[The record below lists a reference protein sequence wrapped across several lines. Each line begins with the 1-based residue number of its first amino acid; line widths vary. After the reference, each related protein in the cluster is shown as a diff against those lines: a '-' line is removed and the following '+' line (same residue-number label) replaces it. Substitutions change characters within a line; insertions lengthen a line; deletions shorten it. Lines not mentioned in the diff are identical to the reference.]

1 MYFKIC
7 LNFTI
12 NYVKNIQYPAL
23 FLNIVN
29 KLQIYIIN
37 RMILDTLVNG
47 EVKLSKSEKWIALSV
62 LNNPTKVINQS
73 ITSLAEEAGVSLP
86 TVNRFCKKLG
96 FDGYPAFKIQIAQ
109 EITNTNELLDRFNVD
124 KDTPE
129 VVKRVMSDIQ
139 STIVNVGQNLNAES
153 IDKATDL
160 LASANSITFFGLGGS
175 GPVALD
181 AQHKFFRFGVP
192 VVAHTDYIN
201 QRMIVSMMKEGDL
214 LVSISFTGRTT
225 EIVETAKIAK
235 KNGVKTIA
243 LTSEDSPLAKLSD
256 VVLHIHTHLENNLH
270 IPMTSRLAHLAII
283 DILSATVQARFGK
296 MFDSRKDEVIKN
308 IEKTRV

>member
-1 MYFKIC
+1 
-7 LNFTI
+7 
-12 NYVKNIQYPAL
+12 
-23 FLNIVN
+23 
-29 KLQIYIIN
+29 
-37 RMILDTLVNG
+37 MILDNLVNG

-62 LNNPTKVINQS
+62 LNNPSKVINQS
-73 ITSLAEEAGVSLP
+73 ITSLAKDAGVSLP

-96 FDGYPAFKIQIAQ
+96 FDGYPSFKIQIAQ
-109 EITNTNELLDRFNVD
+109 EITNTNDLLDRFNVD

-129 VVKRVMSDIQ
+129 VVKRVMTDIQ
-139 STIVNVGQNLNAES
+139 STIVNVGQNLNPQA

-160 LASANSITFFGLGGS
+160 LVSAQSISFFGLGGS

-201 QRMIVSMMKEGDL
+201 QRMIASMMKEGDL
-214 LVSISFTGRTT
+214 LVLISFTGRTT
-225 EIVETAKIAK
+225 EIVETAKVAK

-243 LTSEDSPLAKLSD
+243 LTSEDSPLAKLSN
-256 VVLHIHTHLENNLH
+256 VVLHIHTHLENNLN

-296 MFDSRKDEVIKN
+296 RFDDRKDEVIKN

>member
-1 MYFKIC
+1 
-7 LNFTI
+7 
-12 NYVKNIQYPAL
+12 
-23 FLNIVN
+23 
-29 KLQIYIIN
+29 
-37 RMILDTLVNG
+37 MILNTLVNG

-62 LNNPTKVINQS
+62 LNNPAKVINQS
-73 ITSLAEEAGVSLP
+73 ITSLAKEAGVSLP

-129 VVKRVMSDIQ
+129 VVKRVMTDIQ

-160 LASANSITFFGLGGS
+160 LASAKSITFFGLGGS

-296 MFDSRKDEVIKN
+296 VFDSRKDEVIKN

>member
-1 MYFKIC
+1 
-7 LNFTI
+7 
-12 NYVKNIQYPAL
+12 
-23 FLNIVN
+23 
-29 KLQIYIIN
+29 
-37 RMILDTLVNG
+37 
-47 EVKLSKSEKWIALSV
+47 
-62 LNNPTKVINQS
+62 
-73 ITSLAEEAGVSLP
+73 
-86 TVNRFCKKLG
+86 
-96 FDGYPAFKIQIAQ
+96 
-109 EITNTNELLDRFNVD
+109 
-124 KDTPE
+124 
-129 VVKRVMSDIQ
+129 MSDIQ
-139 STIVNVGQNLNAES
+139 STIVNVGQNLNPES

-160 LASANSITFFGLGGS
+160 LANASSITFFGLGGS

-214 LVSISFTGRTT
+214 LVLISFTGRTA

-243 LTSEDSPLAKLSD
+243 LTSDDSPLAKLSD

-296 MFDSRKDEVIKN
+296 AFDNRKDEVIKN

>member
-1 MYFKIC
+1 
-7 LNFTI
+7 
-12 NYVKNIQYPAL
+12 
-23 FLNIVN
+23 
-29 KLQIYIIN
+29 
-37 RMILDTLVNG
+37 MILDTLVNG

-139 STIVNVGQNLNAES
+139 STIVNVGQNLNPES

-160 LASANSITFFGLGGS
+160 LANAKCITFFGLGGS

-243 LTSEDSPLAKLSD
+243 LTSEDSPLARLSD

-296 MFDSRKDEVIKN
+296 VFDSRKDEVIKN

>member
-1 MYFKIC
+1 
-7 LNFTI
+7 
-12 NYVKNIQYPAL
+12 
-23 FLNIVN
+23 
-29 KLQIYIIN
+29 
-37 RMILDTLVNG
+37 MILNTLVNG

-62 LNNPTKVINQS
+62 LNNPAKVINQS
-73 ITSLAEEAGVSLP
+73 ITSLAKEAGVSLP

-129 VVKRVMSDIQ
+129 VVKRVMTDIQ

-160 LASANSITFFGLGGS
+160 LAGAKSITFFGLGGS

-296 MFDSRKDEVIKN
+296 VFDSRKDEVIKN

>member
-1 MYFKIC
+1 
-7 LNFTI
+7 
-12 NYVKNIQYPAL
+12 
-23 FLNIVN
+23 
-29 KLQIYIIN
+29 
-37 RMILDTLVNG
+37 MILETLVNG

-96 FDGYPAFKIQIAQ
+96 FEGYPAFKIQIAQ
-109 EITNTNELLDRFNVD
+109 EITNTNELLDRFNVA

-129 VVKRVMSDIQ
+129 VVKRVMADIQ
-139 STIVNVGQNLNAES
+139 ATIVSVGQNLNAES

-160 LASANSITFFGLGGS
+160 LAKAKSITFFGLGGS

-214 LVSISFTGRTT
+214 LVSISFTGRTS
-225 EIVETAKIAK
+225 EIVETARIAK

-243 LTSEDSPLAKLSD
+243 LTSENSPLAKLSD

-296 MFDSRKDEVIKN
+296 VFDSRKDEVIKN

>member
-1 MYFKIC
+1 
-7 LNFTI
+7 
-12 NYVKNIQYPAL
+12 
-23 FLNIVN
+23 
-29 KLQIYIIN
+29 
-37 RMILDTLVNG
+37 MILDNLVNG
-47 EVKLSKSEKWIALSV
+47 EIKLSKSEKWIALSV
-62 LNNPTKVINQS
+62 LNNPSKVINQS
-73 ITSLAEEAGVSLP
+73 ITSLASDAGVSLP

-96 FDGYPAFKIQIAQ
+96 FEGYPAFKIQIAQ

-129 VVKRVMSDIQ
+129 VVKTVMADIQ
-139 STIVNVGQNLNAES
+139 STIMSVGQNLNPEA
-153 IDKATDL
+153 IDKATDF
-160 LASANSITFFGLGGS
+160 LAAAQSITFFGLGGS

-181 AQHKFFRFGVP
+181 AQHKFFRFGIP

-201 QRMIVSMMKEGDL
+201 QRMIASMMKEGDL
-214 LVSISFTGRTT
+214 LVLISFTGRTT
-225 EIVETAKIAK
+225 EIVETAKVAK

-243 LTSEDSPLAKLSD
+243 LTSENSPLAKLSD

-296 MFDSRKDEVIKN
+296 RFDDRKDEVIKN

>member
-1 MYFKIC
+1 
-7 LNFTI
+7 
-12 NYVKNIQYPAL
+12 
-23 FLNIVN
+23 
-29 KLQIYIIN
+29 
-37 RMILDTLVNG
+37 MILDTLVNG
-47 EVKLSKSEKWIALSV
+47 DVKLSKSEKWIALSV

-96 FDGYPAFKIQIAQ
+96 FDGYPSFKIQVAQ

-139 STIVNVGQNLNAES
+139 STIVNVGQNLNPES

-160 LASANSITFFGLGGS
+160 LANAGSITFFGLGGS

-201 QRMIVSMMKEGDL
+201 QRMIVSMMMKEGDL
-214 LVSISFTGRTT
+214 LVLISFTGRTT

-243 LTSEDSPLAKLSD
+243 LTSEDSPLAKLSN

-283 DILSATVQARFGK
+283 DILSATVQSRFGK
-296 MFDSRKDEVIKN
+296 VFDDRKDEIIKN

>member
-1 MYFKIC
+1 MH
-7 LNFTI
+7 NFTTD
-12 NYVKNIQYPAL
+12 YVKNIQYPA
-23 FLNIVN
+23 FILNIVN
-29 KLQIYIIN
+29 KLQIYIIIK
-37 RMILDTLVNG
+37 MILDTLVNG

-129 VVKRVMSDIQ
+129 VVKRVMADIQ
-139 STIVNVGQNLNAES
+139 STIVNVGQNLDPES

-160 LASANSITFFGLGGS
+160 LANSQSMTFFGLGGS

-201 QRMIVSMMKEGDL
+201 QRMIVSMMKEGDV
-214 LVSISFTGRTT
+214 LVLISFTGRTT

-243 LTSEDSPLAKLSD
+243 LTSEDSPLARLSN

-296 MFDSRKDEVIKN
+296 VFDSRKDEVIKN

>member
-1 MYFKIC
+1 
-7 LNFTI
+7 
-12 NYVKNIQYPAL
+12 
-23 FLNIVN
+23 
-29 KLQIYIIN
+29 
-37 RMILDTLVNG
+37 MILDNLVNG
-47 EVKLSKSEKWIALSV
+47 EIKLSKSEKWIALSV
-62 LNNPTKVINQS
+62 LNNPSKVINQS
-73 ITSLAEEAGVSLP
+73 ITSLASDAGVSLP

-109 EITNTNELLDRFNVD
+109 EITNTNDLLDRFNVD

-129 VVKRVMSDIQ
+129 VVKRVMADIQ
-139 STIVNVGQNLNAES
+139 STIVNVGQNLNPIA
-153 IDKATDL
+153 IDKATDF
-160 LASANSITFFGLGGS
+160 LASAQSITFFGLGGS

-201 QRMIVSMMKEGDL
+201 QRMIASMMKEGDL
-214 LVSISFTGRTT
+214 LVLISFTGRTT
-225 EIVETAKIAK
+225 EIVETAKVAK

-243 LTSEDSPLAKLSD
+243 LTSENSPLAKLSD

-296 MFDSRKDEVIKN
+296 RFDDRKDEVIKKKK
-308 IEKTRV
+308 KTRV

>member
-1 MYFKIC
+1 
-7 LNFTI
+7 
-12 NYVKNIQYPAL
+12 
-23 FLNIVN
+23 
-29 KLQIYIIN
+29 
-37 RMILDTLVNG
+37 MILDNLVNG
-47 EVKLSKSEKWIALSV
+47 QTQLSKSERRIAAIV
-62 LNNPTKVINQS
+62 LNNPSKVINQS
-73 ITSLAEEAGVSLP
+73 ISDLSIEADVSLP

-96 FDGYPAFKIQIAQ
+96 LEGYPALKIQIAQ
-109 EITNTNELLDRFNVD
+109 ELSNTNRMLIENFEVD
-124 KDTPE
+124 KDTPDI
-129 VVKRVMSDIQ
+129 VKRVMSDIQ
-139 STIVNVGQNLNAES
+139 STVVNVGQNLDPKS
-153 IDKATDL
+153 IDAATNL
-160 LASANSITFFGLGGS
+160 IASAKSLTFFGLGGS

-181 AQHKFFRFGVP
+181 GQHKFFRFGIP

-201 QRMIVSMMKEGDL
+201 QRMIVSMMKEGDV
-214 LVSISFTGRTT
+214 LVLISFTGRTA

-243 LTSEDSPLAKLSD
+243 LTSEDSPLARLSN

-296 MFDSRKDEVIKN
+296 VFDSRKDEVIKN

>member
-1 MYFKIC
+1 
-7 LNFTI
+7 
-12 NYVKNIQYPAL
+12 
-23 FLNIVN
+23 
-29 KLQIYIIN
+29 
-37 RMILDTLVNG
+37 MILDTLVNG

-62 LNNPTKVINQS
+62 LNNPAKVINQS
-73 ITSLAEEAGVSLP
+73 ITSLAKEAGVSLP

-129 VVKRVMSDIQ
+129 VVKRVMTDIQ

-160 LASANSITFFGLGGS
+160 LAGAKSITFFGLGGS

-296 MFDSRKDEVIKN
+296 VFDSRKDEVIKN